1 MKSGVRELESTFRE
15 QGLDCRGARD
25 RRCEG
30 SPKDALQVDPDGSA
44 ACIVLR
50 DQGAEEPEPG
60 ISAHARDNRHQY
72 GEGHDFINRIAEHGD
87 HRRRQECGEQVDGEP
102 P

>member
-1 MKSGVRELESTFRE
+1 MRPSWIMKSGVRELESTFRE
-15 QGLDCRGARD
+15 PGLDCRGARD

-60 ISAHARDNRHQY
+60 ISAHAL
-72 GEGHDFINRIAEHGD
+72 GASGRIAGGTEA
-87 HRRRQECGEQVDGEP
+87 R
-102 P
+102 